1 MYILIVITAQ
11 SRAITRL
18 APFAAAEDGR
28 TTPLQINV
36 PSCAPDVEPMMPPLP
51 SGFIKHQDVF
61 PNFDQAHAN
70 F

>member
-1 MYILIVITAQ
+1 
-11 SRAITRL
+11 
-18 APFAAAEDGR
+18 
-28 TTPLQINV
+28 LQINV